1 MSGMSTYIIS
11 HDIGTTGD
19 KAVLFGENGTLQA
32 SIFSG
37 YQVINLRPNWV
48 EQDPEDYWRAF
59 CTATAELI
67 EKTGINPADIGV
79 IAFSGQMQ
87 AALPIDENLEPLR
100 NSLIWADLRSTEEV
114 DRLEKSVGREAV
126 YAITGHRLNAS
137 YTASKIMWIK
147 KHEPEIYRK
156 TCKFIHAKDF
166 IAAKLTGVIATDLSD
181 ASGMNL
187 FDINQLAWSEEI
199 LDAAGIDREKLPDV
213 AESTAVIGNVTEKAA
228 AACGLK
234 AGTPVVIGGGDGA
247 CATSGAGVVK
257 KGDSYICL
265 GTSTWLASTVAAPTL
280 DKEERTVTFCHFK
293 KGLYFVAG
301 TMQSGGGA
309 MEWFKNTLG
318 NLEAAAVSGSSI
330 DAYGLLRMKAEHAVP
345 GSRGLLFLPHLMGE
359 RAPYWNPE
367 ARGCFI
373 GLSTVHTKAEMV
385 RSVMEGV
392 ALHIRLIEDALR
404 EQGVESPAHRIIGGG
419 ARNDLWLSIF
429 ADVLGKPVR
438 KLNFLEEAT
447 SVGAAIA
454 GGVGVGMF
462 SSLEEA
468 ARLIKV
474 EDEWTPNADNRN
486 IYARLYEAYAE
497 SYNALLPV
505 FSKIASIN

>member
-1 MSGMSTYIIS
+1 MTGMRTYIIS

-19 KAVLFGENGTLQA
+19 KAVLFDESGVLIA
-32 SIFSG
+32 SAFSG

-59 CTATAELI
+59 CATTAELL
-67 EKTGINPADIGV
+67 EKTGISVGDIGV
-79 IAFSGQMQ
+79 VAFSGQMQ
-87 AALPIDENLEPLR
+87 AALPVDENIGPLR

-114 DRLEKSVGREAV
+114 ERLEKSVGRKAV
-126 YAITGHRLNAS
+126 YTITGHRLNAS

-147 KHEPEIYRK
+147 KNEPEVYRK
-156 TCKFIHAKDF
+156 TNKFVHAKDF
-166 IAAKLTGVIATDLSD
+166 IAAKLTNVIATDLSD

-187 FDINQLAWSEEI
+187 FDINKLTWSEEI
-199 LDAAGIDREKLPDV
+199 LSAGGIAGEKLPDV
-213 AESTAVIGNVTEKAA
+213 VESTTVIGKVTKEAA
-228 AACGLK
+228 AACGLSV
-234 AGTPVVIGGGDGA
+234 GTPVVIGGGDGA
-247 CATSGAGVVK
+247 CATSGAGVVRE
-257 KGDSYICL
+257 GDSYICL
-265 GTSTWLASTVAAPTL
+265 GTSTWLASTVAAPRL

-309 MEWFKNTLG
+309 MEWFKNSLG

-330 DAYGLLRMKAEHAVP
+330 DGYGLLRMKAEQTGP

-359 RAPYWNPE
+359 RAPYWNPQ

-404 EQGVESPAHRIIGGG
+404 DQGIESSAHRIIGGG
-419 ARNDLWLSIF
+419 ARNSLWLSIF
-429 ADVLGKPVR
+429 ADVLGKPIQ

-454 GGVGVGMF
+454 GGVGAGIF
-462 SSLEEA
+462 TSLDEA
-468 ARLIKV
+468 AQLIKV
-474 EDEWTPNADNRN
+474 KDEQTAEPGNRE
-486 IYARLYEAYAE
+486 IYNRLYEAYAE
-497 SYNALLPV
+497 SYKALLPV
-505 FSKIASIN
+505 FSKIADFT